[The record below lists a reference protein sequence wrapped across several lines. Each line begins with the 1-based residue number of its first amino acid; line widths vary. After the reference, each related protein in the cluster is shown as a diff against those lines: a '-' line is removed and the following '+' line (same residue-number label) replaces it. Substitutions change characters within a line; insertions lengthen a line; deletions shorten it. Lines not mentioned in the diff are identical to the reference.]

1 MTDRTLLARAVPWMA
16 MLSCL
21 VLVPAG
27 RAADLPSGDLEQR
40 CWLSHT
46 RDRTRINLRETTSV
60 DFANL
65 RSGYAVR
72 APFEVGF
79 AVRGMGVAPAGV
91 KFDGT
96 GHHHIL
102 VDRAM
107 PASVTDKLPFD
118 DSHRH
123 FGKGQTGTEA
133 VRGVYV
139 RKSDSNNVVLYEPE
153 RGWMRS
159 VQTEVWLDKVLAKL
173 QLDKV
178 NRFTLQN
185 AATGQPVTFVRQD
198 GKASWTAV
206 EPPPGIGAVRQ
217 GEVEALLQRLRWI
230 GAQDFR
236 MPLQRA
242 NLVQLGLQPPQ
253 IRIELVVREG
263 DRDRKLELGIGNR
276 VDDKA
281 EYYLTCNE
289 SAFLMTW
296 PAGNVVP
303 FEADGKALFDPA
315 APTDPGKAD
324 ENKPADEKKDGEK
337 KEEKKPG

>member
-123 FGKGQTGTEA
+123 FGKGQTGTTLDLPPGRHTLRLLFADHDHRPYFVFSREIDVT
-133 VRGVYV
+133 VRGPRSSTARPKIDPAKFSETCAAWYADELSTPAPPDEPLRILNV
-139 RKSDSNNVVLYEPE
+139 RANEALTSPFNLRLGVNGFGICAAGAKADNAGHFVLDLLEAGSRKP
-153 RGWMRS
+153 
-159 VQTEVWLDKVLAKL
+159 VQ
-173 QLDKV
+173 
-178 NRFTLQN
+178 NFTLKN
-185 AATGQPVTFVRQD
+185 GATQVNVFV
-198 GKASWTAV
+198 GVGSYIT
-206 EPPPGIGAVRQ
+206 
-217 GEVEALLQRLRWI
+217 RLRLV
-230 GAQDFR
+230 GANGADLLPAHE
-236 MPLQRA
+236 MPLR
-242 NLVQLGLQPPQ
+242 VT
-253 IRIELVVREG
+253 REEP
-263 DRDRKLELGIGNR
+263 L
-276 VDDKA
+276 
-281 EYYLTCNE
+281 
-289 SAFLMTW
+289 
-296 PAGNVVP
+296 
-303 FEADGKALFDPA
+303 
-315 APTDPGKAD
+315 
-324 ENKPADEKKDGEK
+324 
-337 KEEKKPG
+337 